1 MQISIKDS
9 DLVFSEYKKNLD
21 IEKKTK
27 ISCLVVV
34 MECVVCLFLG
44 KHEQISMQ
52 AK

>member
-9 DLVFSEYKKNLD
+9 DLVLSEYKKNKLD
-21 IEKKTK
+21 IEKTK
-27 ISCLVVV
+27 ISSLVVV